1 LREHNCFGAP
11 LARRARCIAA
21 GCASRC
27 RAALLGLLLLLA
39 GNAWAAP
46 ADIAPGG
53 VLRAAFLGSN
63 PVQGHVDP
71 RTGEITGVVAD
82 LVKELARRLGVP
94 YEIYPAANAADIVN
108 RLNTR
113 QSDIGFIAYDPQR
126 GREVD
131 FSSSYALMYNA
142 LVVRADSPIQATAAV
157 DQPGVTIAA
166 VRGQTQQIVLSA
178 TIKQGKVLVLEK
190 KPGQA
195 ELEALLGGR
204 QVDAY
209 GANRQDA
216 EQIAAASSGKLR
228 ALPDN
233 FLVVEQ
239 AIVTAKG
246 ESAKLAELDK
256 FIADVRASGFVQQ
269 ALDRTRIA
277 GLAVATGTHR

>member
-1 LREHNCFGAP
+1 LNNYNTFD
-11 LARRARCIAA
+11 
-21 GCASRC
+21 ASWMRLPC
-27 RAALLGLLLLLA
+27 YLRAALVTVALFLVGDV
-39 GNAWAAP
+39 WSAA
-46 ADIAPGG
+46 ADVAPTG
-53 VLRAAFLGSN
+53 VLRATFLGSN
-63 PVQGHVDP
+63 PVQGHIDP
-71 RTGEITGVVAD
+71 TTGEISGVVAD
-82 LVKELARRLGVP
+82 LVKEMARRLGVP
-94 YEIYPAANAADIVN
+94 YEIHPAANAADIVN
-108 RLNTR
+108 RLNNK

-142 LVVRADSPIQATAAV
+142 LVVRADSPIQASAAV
-157 DQPGVTIAA
+157 DQPGLTVAA

-178 TIKQGKVLVLEK
+178 TIKQGKMLVLDK

-195 ELEALLGGR
+195 ELENLLGGR
-204 QVDAY
+204 QIDAY

-256 FIADVRASGFVQQ
+256 FIAEVRANGFVQQ